1 MSQTSTSRDPKT
13 EVTQEKRTALSKLLK
28 LRPFTAA
35 PETQFFASPVKEDSL
50 LSLRSYYR
58 FRASWEQAQIFGRE
72 NRTNILHSVDAQRT
86 RR

>member
-1 MSQTSTSRDPKT
+1 MSTSRNPKT

-50 LSLRSYYR
+50 LSLRSYHR
-58 FRASWEQAQIFGRE
+58 FRASWEQRAQILGGKTE
-72 NRTNILHSVDAQRT
+72 LIHSMLWTPDALDVK
-86 RR
+86 